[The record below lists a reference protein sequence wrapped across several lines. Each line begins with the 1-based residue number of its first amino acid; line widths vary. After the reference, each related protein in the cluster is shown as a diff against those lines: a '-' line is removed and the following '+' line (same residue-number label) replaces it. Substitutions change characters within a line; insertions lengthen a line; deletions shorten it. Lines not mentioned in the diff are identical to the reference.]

1 LRVSNTIMVKRREY
15 GNAICTD
22 RLWAETSRA
31 PILLSAPLVQRTAMY
46 PTDDE
51 GTARA
56 QAQYDRTNQLVLG
69 MAATFHDLWLY
80 AENRAAVKVT
90 DGSTFAVSEITEAR
104 RDPFDQIWLTFAL
117 LDADEGDLGSFEQ
130 LSGAAGTVVT
140 RSRALGSITLR
151 YDQIVAVLIDE
162 NEPSEDED

>member
-1 LRVSNTIMVKRREY
+1 MPV
-15 GNAICTD
+15 
-22 RLWAETSRA
+22 
-31 PILLSAPLVQRTAMY
+31 APLALRTAMY

-69 MAATFHDLWLY
+69 MAIVFHDLWLY

-104 RDPFDQIWLTFAL
+104 RDAQEQIWLTFTL
-117 LDADEGDLGSFEQ
+117 LDADQGDVGSFEQ

-140 RSRALGSITLR
+140 RSRAQGSITLR

-162 NEPSEDED
+162 DEPSEDED

>member
-1 LRVSNTIMVKRREY
+1 MR
-15 GNAICTD
+15 
-22 RLWAETSRA
+22 
-31 PILLSAPLVQRTAMY
+31 

-69 MAATFHDLWLY
+69 MAEAFHDLWLY
-80 AENRAAVKVT
+80 ADNRAAVKVT

-104 RDPFDQIWLTFAL
+104 RDPLDQIWLTFTL
-117 LDADEGDLGSFEQ
+117 LDADQGDVASFEQ
-130 LSGAAGTVVT
+130 LSGVAGTVVT

-151 YDQIVAVLIDE
+151 YDQIAAVLIDE
-162 NEPSEDED
+162 DEPSEEEE